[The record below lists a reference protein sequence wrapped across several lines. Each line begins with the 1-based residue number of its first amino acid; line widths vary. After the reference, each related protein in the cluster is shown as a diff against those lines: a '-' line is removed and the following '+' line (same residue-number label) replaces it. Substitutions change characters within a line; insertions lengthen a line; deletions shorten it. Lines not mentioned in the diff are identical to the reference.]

1 MRFESSILGVLTFF
15 FSQSNLLYTLLHR
28 FNNPDENLTEW
39 ELMLFLVSPNS
50 IVCSDKTELFLAEKK
65 FKGLK
70 IASARVTSIHNKD
83 QSKTQW
89 ATFCFKHKTQ
99 LARSRQMTQIKKR
112 HPSCGKK
119 DSSVRRF
126 LYRF

>member
-65 FKGLK
+65 SKVLK
-70 IASARVTSIHNKD
+70 
-83 QSKTQW
+83 
-89 ATFCFKHKTQ
+89 
-99 LARSRQMTQIKKR
+99 
-112 HPSCGKK
+112 
-119 DSSVRRF
+119 
-126 LYRF
+126 